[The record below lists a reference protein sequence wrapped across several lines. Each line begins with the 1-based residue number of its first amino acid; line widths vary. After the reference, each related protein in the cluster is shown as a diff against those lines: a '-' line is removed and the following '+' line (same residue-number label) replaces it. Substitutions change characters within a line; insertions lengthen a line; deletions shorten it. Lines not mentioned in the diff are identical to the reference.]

1 MLQLKPSDNVQLS
14 IDSFYKREVQA
25 EQHVSNE
32 SRSEPGDGF
41 TEAEIMNT
49 LDPLSR
55 NWDPDRE
62 YEKVAISRLNPG
74 PKAVSFIGRIVNF
87 STRFGS
93 SAEQPRAKGW
103 HHLIIKDGTAALSPL
118 KKDIEQ
124 MKLYFAVVPYPL
136 QLGQL
141 LTFWTAFV
149 SETLHNDTQQPISM
163 TKISANMFPGRVIS
177 DHVLIHH
184 STSTTDICRRP
195 LEYQAG
201 QELPNLTTLDSYLRS
216 AQEDIKGIKILVVVK
231 NVSPIRR
238 IKRND
243 SSEEYQLTDVGVM
256 DNTAE
261 TRLTLWNELNPSA
274 RTWQPER
281 TVLLISNPGFRSPNP
296 SIGNSK
302 GSLRILRHTM
312 IEVDPDFRD
321 ADLLRQWAQCKIRRD
336 SILWEFTEDERDFE
350 AFESGTV
357 RKLFRL
363 AELDNCACFN
373 WNRTFTGFINVII
386 RNLNLHRMH
395 RRNKLMCGQC
405 CGILLYSNASISECA
420 TCEKLISL
428 LPNANLVGQLLDET
442 GSIDGSSLIWSPS
455 AWEKLFGRPSEVV
468 ASWSREECT
477 SFEQYLCFMRV
488 HLFVG
493 WRRVQICPDG
503 RKNIGRL
510 CVLGV
515 QM

>member
-1 MLQLKPSDNVQLS
+1 MLQLKPGDNVRIS

-25 EQHVSNE
+25 GQHVTNDL
-32 SRSEPGDGF
+32 RSEPGDGF
-41 TEAEIMNT
+41 TETEIMNT

-55 NWDPDRE
+55 DWDPDRE
-62 YEKVAISRLNPG
+62 YEKVAICRLNPG
-74 PKAVSFIGRIVNF
+74 PKAVTFIGKIVNF

-103 HHLIIKDGTAALSPL
+103 HHLIIKDGTAALS
-118 KKDIEQ
+118 

-149 SETLHNDTQQPISM
+149 SEKLHNDTQQPISM

-184 STSTTDICRRP
+184 STSATDICRRP

-201 QELPNLTTLDSYLRS
+201 QELPLLTTLDSYLRS
-216 AQEDIKGIKILVVVK
+216 AQEEIKGIKILVVVK
-231 NVSPIRR
+231 SISPIRK

-243 SSEEYQLTDVGVM
+243 SNEEYQLTDVGVM

-274 RTWQPER
+274 RTWKPER
-281 TVLLISNPGFRSPNP
+281 TILLISNPGFRSPNP
-296 SIGNSK
+296 SISCSQ
-302 GSLRILRHTM
+302 GSLRILRDTM
-312 IEVDPDFRD
+312 IEIDPDFRN
-321 ADLLRQWAQCKIRRD
+321 ADLLRQWAQSKIRRD
-336 SILWEFTEDERDFE
+336 SITWEFTEDEKDFE
-350 AFESGTV
+350 DFEGGTV
-357 RKLFRL
+357 RKFFTL
-363 AELDNCACFN
+363 AELDNCTCFN

-395 RRNKLMCGQC
+395 RRNKLI
-405 CGILLYSNASISECA
+405 CGILLYSNSSVSECA
-420 TCEKLISL
+420 TCGKPVSL

-442 GSIDGSSLIWSPS
+442 GCINGSSLIWSPS
-455 AWEKLFGRPSEVV
+455 AWENLFGRPSEVV

-488 HLFVG
+488 HLCVG
-493 WRRVQICPDG
+493 WRRVKMCPDE
-503 RKNIGRL
+503 RKNIGKL